1 MKVLLVS
8 NQRQNALGVGNPI
21 MYRMRD
27 ALKQDERIEM
37 VKFLPFSNS
46 LFSLREIR
54 LAAKEYDVVHVH
66 FGGVYALIIWFALI
80 GVGAKKLITFHG
92 TDIHAKALKTTKR
105 WKERLKIWLNQKA
118 SFLSIRLFDG
128 CWSMCQNVWPRTCRR
143 RVSFSRW
150 A

>member
-46 LFSLREIR
+46 VFSLR
-54 LAAKEYDVVHVH
+54 
-66 FGGVYALIIWFALI
+66 
-80 GVGAKKLITFHG
+80 
-92 TDIHAKALKTTKR
+92 
-105 WKERLKIWLNQKA
+105 
-118 SFLSIRLFDG
+118 
-128 CWSMCQNVWPRTCRR
+128 
-143 RVSFSRW
+143 
-150 A
+150 

>member
-92 TDIHAKALKTTKR
+92 TDIHAKALKTTK
-105 WKERLKIWLNQKA
+105 
-118 SFLSIRLFDG
+118 DG
-128 CWSMCQNVWPRTCRR
+128 KN
-143 RVSFSRW
+143 